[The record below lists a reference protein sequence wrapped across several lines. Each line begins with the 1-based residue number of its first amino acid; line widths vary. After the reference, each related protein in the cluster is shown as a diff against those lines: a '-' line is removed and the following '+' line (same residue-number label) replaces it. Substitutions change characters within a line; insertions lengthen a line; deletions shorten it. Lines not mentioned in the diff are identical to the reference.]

1 MTGNDMSEKAKFL
14 CSTPEKGNAYATL
27 LFYEYRGKEYMITK
41 YDNGCGETLREQ
53 HLREQKRIDD
63 CLDNPQPP
71 EPPSGNVERAMAD
84 FLAYM
89 DAK

>member
-27 LFYEYRGKEYMITK
+27 LFYEYRGREYMITK

-63 CLDNPQPP
+63 SLDNPQPP
-71 EPPSGNVERAMAD
+71 AAPTGNVERAIAD
-84 FLAYM
+84 FLAQM
-89 DAK
+89 DAQ